1 MSRKYKSILNFFK
14 GTVQH
19 EVLHVLGFGHEHQ
32 RPDRDEYLNV
42 YSNRSLN
49 PAEFEKMTDWFQM
62 EKYPFE
68 AESVLMYCSQCS
80 SIDGSPILTSKN
92 GKLLDNPIRPEIQ

>member
-68 AESVLMYCSQCS
+68 AESVMMYCSQCS
-80 SIDGSPILTSKN
+80 SIDGSPILTSKK